1 MRTNPLCW
9 SLLLAFASLFAAA
22 ASAQTSLI
30 SEDFSTATGTTPP
43 TGWTN
48 NQISGA
54 AGELWA
60 FNNPGGQTLNAPIT
74 SPAAIFDSDFYG
86 NNAPAEDCALESP
99 TFDASAYTVITL
111 SWDQYFQAGFGGA
124 VSVEVFNGT
133 TWTSVFSASASST
146 PNPDSQSLDITTE
159 AGGSAVA
166 QVRFHW
172 TGNWSWWWI
181 VDNVNVDGTNIGFSV
196 TTGATTIPNGG
207 SISAL
212 DGSALSALS
221 LSFDA
226 TGTNSPGTIT
236 SVVTNSSLITGFTQS
251 EWDASGSFPLQAT
264 PTSGSF
270 NGLGTINVAIT
281 VTDNASGTL
290 NYSFDIDV
298 VNTLSL
304 TTTFA
309 GGNGCGGGNMFDI
322 TAANNVEITAFD
334 VNTSSTAATTVDIY
348 YIANGTYLGNQT
360 TAGSWTLLESVSTT
374 GAGTGNPTNVPLT
387 TPLAIPAGSTYAI
400 YVYYDAQYTNGSGTL
415 NDANIT
421 LTYGDGLCGQFNSV
435 NTGREFN
442 GTVYYTLPAPSA
454 PTITSTAPTAAFS
467 GNAYSYTPTA
477 TGNPTPSFSISPDPA
492 TLGSGWLT
500 WNGTTLSGTP
510 GTGDIGI
517 DIGPLTLTATNGV
530 NPDATEV
537 FTVTVSAPSPEIE
550 VLDPNSTSVTSG
562 ATMTVYAATAGASST
577 GTFTINNTGSNPL
590 NFSGTPIVDKG
601 SSENN
606 CTVTVTQPT
615 TNPLP
620 ATTGTDTFALD
631 IVPTAAGTFSFS
643 VTILSDDADEGTFVI
658 NFTGEAKATAEQEI
672 AVWDQNSASIA
683 NGGTY
688 TENNTGTAQFN
699 SPFTVRNE
707 GGAALN
713 LTGTTAVAVSGQNNC
728 TVVINQPASTT
739 MAAAGTWLATSQA
752 FSFDITPTAAGAFS
766 FTVTIDN
773 NDTDEGTFTYTFSG
787 NTATPSSGGGS
798 GGGGGGCS
806 TGGDSP
812 YSWMVLLGLL
822 SAFVVFTRMRSS
834 KA

>member
-1 MRTNPLCW
+1 MKNILLGTGLLVIAATLCTVV
-9 SLLLAFASLFAAA
+9 
-22 ASAQTSLI
+22 SAQTQMPLPAQTTTYTGLGMRGYWFQAPT
-30 SEDFSTATGTTPP
+30 DFTITGARVPTDASSGDQTVEIVSFASQPTGTGITNFTPLFYQ
-43 TGWTN
+43 TG
-48 NQISGA
+48 
-54 AGELWA
+54 
-60 FNNPGGQTLNAPIT
+60 
-74 SPAAIFDSDFYG
+74 
-86 NNAPAEDCALESP
+86 
-99 TFDASAYTVITL
+99 V
-111 SWDQYFQAGFGGA
+111 
-124 VSVEVFNGT
+124 
-133 TWTSVFSASASST
+133 
-146 PNPDSQSLDITTE
+146 
-159 AGGSAVA
+159 
-166 QVRFHW
+166 
-172 TGNWSWWWI
+172 
-181 VDNVNVDGTNIGFSV
+181 
-196 TTGATTIPNGG
+196 
-207 SISAL
+207 
-212 DGSALSALS
+212 
-221 LSFDA
+221 
-226 TGTNSPGTIT
+226 
-236 SVVTNSSLITGFTQS
+236 
-251 EWDASGSFPLQAT
+251 
-264 PTSGSF
+264 
-270 NGLGTINVAIT
+270 
-281 VTDNASGTL
+281 
-290 NYSFDIDV
+290 
-298 VNTLSL
+298 
-304 TTTFA
+304 
-309 GGNGCGGGNMFDI
+309 
-322 TAANNVEITAFD
+322 
-334 VNTSSTAATTVDIY
+334 
-348 YIANGTYLGNQT
+348 
-360 TAGSWTLLESVSTT
+360 
-374 GAGTGNPTNVPLT
+374 AGTGV
-387 TPLAIPAGSTYAI
+387 ISTGNI
-400 YVYYDAQYTNGSGTL
+400 SVTSGTWIGIIGARDTTAINSYAPNSYVSDIGGNSVTL
-415 NDANIT
+415 TRLCANSTPVTAQSTNFFTNDASIGRVE
-421 LTYGDGLCGQFNSV
+421 LYYILP
-435 NTGREFN
+435 NT
-442 GTVYYTLPAPSA
+442 APS
-454 PTITSTAPTAAFS
+454 ITSTAPTAAIS
-467 GNAYSYTPTA
+467 GNAYTYTPTA
-477 TGNPTPSFSISPDPA
+477 IGSPAPSFSISPDPA

-590 NFSGTPIVDKG
+590 NFTGTPIVDKG

-739 MAAAGTWLATSQA
+739 MAAAGTWLATSEA

-787 NTATPSSGGGS
+787 NTATPSSTGGG